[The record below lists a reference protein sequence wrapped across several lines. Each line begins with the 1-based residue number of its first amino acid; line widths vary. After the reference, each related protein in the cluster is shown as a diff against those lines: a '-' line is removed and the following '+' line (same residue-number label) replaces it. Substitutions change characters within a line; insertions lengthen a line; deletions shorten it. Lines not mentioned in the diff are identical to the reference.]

1 METLSQTI
9 PISQI
14 ESFKQVLN
22 NDKLINITPNK
33 YVYHKSNIKFRREI
47 SKIGLI
53 TKGKSETWLSDTEIE
68 GNVIFATNSD
78 NKKDWFDSTYDDDV
92 YQIDTTKINNKWLL
106 DPNFTWEKSPKYI
119 ITFDNIPLSAIKLV
133 YKGSGNDLLK

>member
-1 METLSQTI
+1 MREMI
-9 PISQI
+9 DKVKN
-14 ESFKQVLN
+14 FKEFVNENVN
-22 NDKLINITPNK
+22 NEKLIPVTQNK
-33 YVYHKSNIKFRREI
+33 YVYHKSNPIFRTEI

-53 TKGKSETWLSDTEIE
+53 TKGKSATWLSDTKIN

-92 YQIDTTKINNKWLL
+92 YQIDTTKINNKWFS
-106 DPNFTWEKSPKYI
+106 DPNFTWKKSPKYI

-133 YKGSGNDLLK
+133 YKGSGN